1 MIAPES
7 TADGVA
13 GVHAAAAWAERA
25 RPEWFEVPRY
35 GANALPISDGGR
47 GGAWYV
53 EGPFGAGVL
62 RFYRRGGWVARL
74 SREHYLFTGV
84 SRLRCVREL
93 RLLEELAG
101 LGLPVP
107 GPIAAAWWREGPFYR
122 AALLMQRLPA
132 RTDLMALVHAG
143 VDDVPWEAVGQCI
156 ARFHRHGARHPDL
169 NARNVL
175 RCDDGGF
182 AVIDWDRGRREGGPG
197 RWCGAELDRLE
208 RSMLK
213 HRRQVP
219 VQAIHAGMAR
229 LRAAHAE
236 VLR

>member
-1 MIAPES
+1 
-7 TADGVA
+7 VA
-13 GVHAAAAWAERA
+13 EFHAAAAWTGRV
-25 RPEWFEVPRY
+25 RPEWFEVARY
-35 GANALPISDGGR
+35 GANALPISDAGR

-74 SREHYLFTGV
+74 SREHYLFTGTE
-84 SRLRCVREL
+84 RLRCVREL
-93 RLLEELAG
+93 RLLEDLLS

-107 GPIAAAWWREGPFYR
+107 EPIAGAWWREGPLYR
-122 AALLMQRLPA
+122 AALLMRRLPA
-132 RTDLMALVHAG
+132 RIDLMALVHAD
-143 VDDVPWEAVGQCI
+143 VAAVPWEDAGRCI
-156 ARFHRHGARHPDL
+156 AGFHRRGARHPDL

-175 RCDDGGF
+175 RCDDGRL

-197 RWCGAELDRLE
+197 RWCGVELDRLE

-213 HRRQVP
+213 HRRHVAEGA
-219 VQAIHAGMAR
+219 VREGMAR

-236 VLR
+236 ALR